1 LSCFILVKTQTVKN
15 HLIDEKIWNESVI
28 PFFTEQRGVPDLDQ
42 AFKDFHLKE
51 EEIQILKKK
60 IKVKREQ
67 KGTKILSSFGE
78 ISASFFL
85 INQEKLF
92 LIGLRWPKEMFEI
105 QTGLDIVGVNPK
117 NFDVI
122 YAEIKASETKKP
134 GSIRSQKTRLTED
147 LNDKRLNSY
156 FLETTREPAT
166 KLWLIDLLK
175 KSIQEGKIKGDK
187 DTIES
192 IITAKQKYIRYGFL
206 IHTLTDRN
214 FQFGS
219 EFKKLDEHCKE
230 QHSDEQTCSLKC
242 KKTCSLRNPVHFVDL
257 KIDDI
262 SKRIDHI
269 IELEL
274 TIVAKYGR
282 VDS

>member
-1 LSCFILVKTQTVKN
+1 LILVKTQTVKN
-15 HLIDEKIWNESVI
+15 HLIDEKIWTESVI

-42 AFKDFHLKE
+42 AFKDFHLNE
-51 EEIQILKKK
+51 EEIQLLKKK
-60 IKVKREQ
+60 IKAKRDQ
-67 KGTKILSSFGE
+67 KRTKILSSFGE

-122 YAEIKASETKKP
+122 YAECKASETKKP

-206 IHTLTDRN
+206 IHPLIDRN
-214 FQFGS
+214 FRFGS
-219 EFKKLDEHCKE
+219 EFKKLDEQCKK
-230 QHSDEQTCSLKC
+230 QHTDEQNCSLKC
-242 KKTCSLRNPVHFVDL
+242 KKTCAQRNPVHFVDL

-262 SKRIDHI
+262 TKRIDQI

-282 VDS
+282 VDT